1 MMDEFISFLGK
12 YRDELKTALENESEK
27 RRALMG
33 GDPKKLASMLQL
45 QQAETMK
52 LQNLEQKR
60 LDGQKQLG
68 YEGYTAQQL
77 IEAVQD
83 ETQKKRLAAVLGEI
97 TELAVGLQEQNRLS
111 LELASTNLKMMERVA
126 VSAGIDTQHG
136 LYSPETAKGG
146 TYSKDSSFEKM
157 V

>member
-1 MMDEFISFLGK
+1 MDEFITFLGR

-27 RRALMG
+27 RHALMG
-33 GDPKKLASMLQL
+33 GDPKKLEAMLQL

-60 LDGQKQLG
+60 LDTQKQLG
-68 YEGYTAQQL
+68 YEGFTAQQL
-77 IEAVQD
+77 MEAVQD
-83 ETQKKRLAAVLGEI
+83 EAQEKRLAAVLGEI

-111 LELASTNLKMMERVA
+111 IELANANLKLMEQVA
-126 VSAGIDTQHG
+126 ISAGIDTQHG
-136 LYSPETAKGG
+136 IYSPETAKGG

>member
-1 MMDEFISFLGK
+1 MDEFITFLGR

-33 GDPKKLASMLQL
+33 GDSQKLEAMLQL

-60 LDGQKQLG
+60 LDTQKQLG
-68 YEGYTAQQL
+68 YEGFTAQQL
-77 IEAVQD
+77 IGAVQD
-83 ETQKKRLAAVLGEI
+83 EAQEKRLAAVLGEI

-111 LELASTNLKMMERVA
+111 IELANKNLKLMEQVA
-126 VSAGIDTQHG
+126 ISAGIDTQHG
-136 LYSPETAKGG
+136 IYSPETAKGG

>member
-1 MMDEFISFLGK
+1 MDEFITFLGR

-33 GDPKKLASMLQL
+33 GDPKKLEAMLQL

-60 LDGQKQLG
+60 LDRQKQLG
-68 YEGYTAQQL
+68 YEDFTAQQL

-83 ETQKKRLAAVLGEI
+83 EAQKKQLAAVLGEI
-97 TELAVGLQEQNRLS
+97 TELAIGLQEQNRLS
-111 LELASTNLKMMERVA
+111 IELANTNLKLMEQVA
-126 VSAGIDTQHG
+126 ISAGIDTQHG
-136 LYSPETAKGG
+136 IYSPETAKGG
-146 TYSKDSSFEKM
+146 TCSRDPSFEKM